1 MSSMRNAVP
10 RRSHKERPQPLSRG
24 KRGLLEKKK
33 DYVLRAQD
41 YKKKQA
47 TLKRLTEKAI
57 ERNPDE
63 FYFGMVREHTQ
74 GGVAVV
80 DRPGSQNLSVNEV
93 KPLKVQDVK
102 YLRTMR
108 NIERRNIERL
118 RGAMATNGESKK
130 ILFAENEDEG
140 MLFFSF
146 FSF

>member
-10 RRSHKERPQPLSRG
+10 RRSHRERPQPLSRG

-63 FYFGMVREHTQ
+63 FYFGMVHERTQ

-80 DRPGSQNLSVNEV
+80 DRPGSQSLSVDEV

-118 RGAMATNGESKK
+118 RGTMATSGEAKK

-146 FSF
+146 SF